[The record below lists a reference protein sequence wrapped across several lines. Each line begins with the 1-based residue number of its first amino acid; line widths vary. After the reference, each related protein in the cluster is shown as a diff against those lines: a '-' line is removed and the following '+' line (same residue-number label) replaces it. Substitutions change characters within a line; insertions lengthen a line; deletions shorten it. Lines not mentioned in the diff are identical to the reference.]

1 MIRRSMPISE
11 WPEQDRVTLQ
21 ALCQKGGP
29 FDDVGAWAGLRASSI
44 KLYTNGYSRWLH
56 WLFENAPD
64 ALKEPP
70 AFRATMPLM
79 RAWLTSLAAV
89 GPTSQHI
96 FFNGALLFLRA
107 SAPDADWS
115 DLLRI
120 KRRLERA
127 AGRGDP
133 ARKQG
138 RILSSQ
144 VLLNAAI
151 ELAGPISE
159 AAPTPLA
166 RAKLQRDGTMMALL
180 TVMPMRHRALTEL
193 ELGESVLVSA
203 GAVTVSLPPDLTKNG
218 RTWEADIL
226 EPVCNLVRRYLTDA
240 RAFLLSRSQKQH
252 GRLWVCN
259 NGDPMSYSYV
269 GQKVPKITSALTSI
283 RIPPHFFRD
292 SASTTLSRM
301 SPTSAKLIRPVMG
314 HASSKTAE
322 RHYIHAGTI
331 EAAHDYNKLIRNM
344 RKGL

>member
-1 MIRRSMPISE
+1 MIRRSMPIAE
-11 WPEQDRVTLQ
+11 WPEQDRVLLQ
-21 ALCQKGGP
+21 ALHQKGGP
-29 FDDVGAWAGLRASSI
+29 FDDVGAWANLRASSI

-56 WLFENAPD
+56 WLFANAAD
-64 ALKEPP
+64 VLQEPP
-70 AFRATMPLM
+70 ASRATMPLM
-79 RAWLTSLAAV
+79 RAWLTSLTAV

-96 FFNGALLFLRA
+96 FFNGALQFLRA
-107 SAPDADWS
+107 SAPDIDWS
-115 DLLRI
+115 ELLRI

-180 TVMPMRHRALTEL
+180 TVMPMRHRAFAAL
-193 ELGESVLVSA
+193 EIGKSLLVSEA
-203 GAVTVSLPPDLTKNG
+203 TATVSLPAELTKNG
-218 RTWEADIL
+218 HPWEADVPESAYRLLRHYIQ
-226 EPVCNLVRRYLTDA
+226 ETRP
-240 RAFLLSRSQKQH
+240 FLLSRSSKSH
-252 GRLWVCN
+252 DLLWVCS

-269 GQKVPKITSALTSI
+269 GQ
-283 RIPPHFFRD
+283 RIPNITEAMTGVRIPLHFFRD

-331 EAAHDYNKLIRNM
+331 EAAHDYNKLISNM
-344 RKGL
+344 RTR